1 MVDTAL
7 ICYLN
12 VVLIEAGPAEEDYSI
27 LPLIAYPTL
36 TSLRASPLGAGMH
49 SKVRVL
55 AFLLIEDELWVAELA
70 SDDEGLH
77 SGMSSTKTTLHIA
90 FQVVSVLFHV
100 TKLD

>member
-1 MVDTAL
+1 MINAVL
-7 ICYLN
+7 ICYLD
-12 VVLIEAGPAEEDYSI
+12 VVLFEVGSAEEDYSI

-55 AFLLIEDELWVAELA
+55 AFLLVEDEFWVAKLA
-70 SDDEGLH
+70 CDDEGLH

-90 FQVVSVLFHV
+90 FQEVTVLLHI